1 MPSAVPRFDHDRLRA
16 AREAAHVRREEICAD
31 LGISYD
37 TLRRYESGA
46 TIPLLTTAARLASLC
61 RVDLRELV
69 AS

>member
-1 MPSAVPRFDHDRLRA
+1 MPSTVPAFDHEKLKAARRA
-16 AREAAHVRREEICAD
+16 AKVRREQVCAD

-46 TIPLLTTAARLASLC
+46 TIPLVTTAARLAELC

-69 AS
+69 A